1 MNIDNALYTLNIA
14 PDARQLTVFIDG
26 EAIPQSRPKI
36 ATRGK
41 NGVPL
46 PHAIAYYKDASIY
59 YRQQCEYCIKQA
71 VQKSGI
77 FFKNITDAAEGL
89 AFDTDSRIVS
99 VHIHKRY
106 TNGAPFAVLR
116 LTEVN
121 EEITVLPSFIKLHT
135 KSRG

>member
-46 PHAIAYYKDASIY
+46 PHAIAYYKDASVY

-77 FFKNITDAAEGL
+77 FLRMSPCF
-89 AFDTDSRIVS
+89 V
-99 VHIHKRY
+99 RY
-106 TNGAPFAVLR
+106 IFFTCPCV
-116 LTEVN
+116 
-121 EEITVLPSFIKLHT
+121 K
-135 KSRG
+135 K